1 MDIDKDLN
9 TDPGIDLPT
18 DSNVS
23 FNINSFAG
31 NSSSIG
37 TNIESVL
44 LVTAILILIILFALM
59 VKVLLKLVSVFLA
72 TLMMTIFLLLIL
84 VLKLY

>member
-23 FNINSFAG
+23 FNINSFVG
-31 NSSSIG
+31 NSSSIC
-37 TNIESVL
+37 TNI
-44 LVTAILILIILFALM
+44 
-59 VKVLLKLVSVFLA
+59 K
-72 TLMMTIFLLLIL
+72 
-84 VLKLY
+84 